1 MIKVDKLSFS
11 YSDKAVLNEIDICAN
26 NGDLLAVLGPNGVG
40 KTTLINILTGKLE
53 VQRGDVEFDGIS
65 IKNDFP
71 NEIKK
76 KIGVM
81 REIEGLY
88 TKMTGYEYLRFIAVL
103 YGYPVDKID
112 ARIIELSKKYNIEN
126 EIDRQIKK
134 YSSGTKKK
142 IEFCAAIIHQAKILF
157 LDEPFESVDPVV
169 CYEIKEFLK
178 EYAESQN
185 AIIVITSH
193 ILETIEHLCSKYVI
207 INNGY
212 VVDSGE
218 MVEDLENKYLQ
229 VVGYIDE
236 EDDEKNDEE

>member
-103 YGYPVDKID
+103 YGLYDTLVKHRLRHLHKACNIGTLHVVNCTVRLTAEANTSLVD
-112 ARIIELSKKYNIEN
+112 RLHN
-126 EIDRQIKK
+126 E
-134 YSSGTKKK
+134 
-142 IEFCAAIIHQAKILF
+142 
-157 LDEPFESVDPVV
+157 V
-169 CYEIKEFLK
+169 
-178 EYAESQN
+178 
-185 AIIVITSH
+185 
-193 ILETIEHLCSKYVI
+193 
-207 INNGY
+207 
-212 VVDSGE
+212 
-218 MVEDLENKYLQ
+218 
-229 VVGYIDE
+229 
-236 EDDEKNDEE
+236 